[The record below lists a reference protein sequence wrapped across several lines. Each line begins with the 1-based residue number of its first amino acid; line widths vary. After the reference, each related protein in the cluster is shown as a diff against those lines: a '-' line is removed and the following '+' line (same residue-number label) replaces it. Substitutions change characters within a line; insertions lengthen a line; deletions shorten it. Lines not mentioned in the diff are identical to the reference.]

1 MKKAIVIGATSGIG
15 KGISEL
21 LVKNLITVGITGRRT
36 NLLQEMKNEHP
47 NYIETVTLDVTEIE
61 TIEEK
66 LDELVT
72 KLGGLDLIIICSGTG
87 DFNESLDF
95 QIEQKTIQTNIL
107 GFTCVADWAYRYFEN
122 QKSGHLV
129 GISSLGGIRGSRI
142 APAYNASKAFQI
154 NYLEGLRQKA
164 KKSKMAITVT
174 DVRPGFVNT
183 EMAKGEGLF
192 WVAPLDKAAK
202 QIFKAI
208 RNKKKVV
215 YVTKRWRIVAG
226 LLKRIPNSLYEKM

>member
-129 GISSLGGIRGSRI
+129 GISSLGGILGSRI

-208 RNKKKVV
+208 RNKKKFF